1 MIVWDYGL
9 SAGAYNPAF
18 DRWRKLPDV
27 PLDDSECY
35 PNSAFSEYLMI
46 GQFCFENGVRFDA
59 ELDQWERFHWADGIV
74 ARRPVAADGVF
85 LFAGATHESTHNAL
99 WVYKP
104 ERDPDWPDCGVIE
117 LTSEAYD
124 TDIDPDRGPP
134 GTTVSLFGTTLRG
147 EDGRWAPADRLEAWW
162 NTEVPAS
169 EVPGG
174 KPVKEGPVLKLVQ
187 VDDIERC
194 EFVAELTV
202 PDVGPGTYVISVFV
216 WDVTPSDGY
225 GFFLPHRFTVTP
237 G

>member
-1 MIVWDYGL
+1 
-9 SAGAYNPAF
+9 
-18 DRWRKLPDV
+18 
-27 PLDDSECY
+27 
-35 PNSAFSEYLMI
+35 MI

-74 ARRPVAADGVF
+74 
-85 LFAGATHESTHNAL
+85 AGATHESTHNAL

-194 EFVAELTV
+194 EFEAELTV